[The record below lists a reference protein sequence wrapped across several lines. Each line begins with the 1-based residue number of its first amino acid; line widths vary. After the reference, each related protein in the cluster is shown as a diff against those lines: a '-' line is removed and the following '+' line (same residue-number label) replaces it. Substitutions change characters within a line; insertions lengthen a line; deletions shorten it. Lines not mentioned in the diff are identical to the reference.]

1 MMIDKIANNASKNLT
16 TTNTN
21 ISFNQIKTNNNIDNN
36 ISETAQVSET
46 NTATDQIDKFIDDKK
61 NNKQKLSDEDVKKLT
76 DKLNKEMSEMNL
88 ELKFTW
94 YEDLDQLGV
103 KMIDSSTQKTIK
115 SFPPEE
121 VMKTLVKTK
130 KWLGKLLDKNV

>member
-1 MMIDKIANNASKNLT
+1 MIDKIANNAAKNLT
-16 TTNTN
+16 TSDTNF
-21 ISFNQIKTNNNIDNN
+21 SFNQAKTNNNINNN
-36 ISETAQVSET
+36 INETVQNSEA
-46 NTATDQIDKFIDDKK
+46 NTATDQIDKLIDDKK

>member
-1 MMIDKIANNASKNLT
+1 MIDKIANNADKNLT
-16 TTNTN
+16 TSNTN
-21 ISFNQIKTNNNIDNN
+21 FSFNQAKTNNNINNN
-36 ISETAQVSET
+36 INETVQNSEE
-46 NTATDQIDKFIDDKK
+46 NTATDQIDKLIDDKK
-61 NNKQKLSDEDVKKLT
+61 NNKQKLSDEDVKNLT

-94 YEDLDQLGV
+94 YEDIDRLGV

>member
-1 MMIDKIANNASKNLT
+1 MIDKVTNNASKNLT
-16 TTNTN
+16 ASNTN
-21 ISFNQIKTNNNIDNN
+21 LSFNQTKINNNIDNT
-36 ISETAQVSET
+36 ISDSAQVSGDS
-46 NTATDQIDKFIDDKK
+46 NATDQIDKLIDDKK
-61 NNKQKLSDEDVKKLT
+61 NNKEKLSDEDVKKLT
-76 DKLNKEMSEMNL
+76 DKLNKEMSQMNL

-130 KWLGKLLDKNV
+130 KWLGKLLDKNA